1 MPRTP
6 DPGAL
11 QYDLRGD
18 HVTGRRQPA
27 YRTFMPALRKRLGH
41 GGAAYAHLAGSTRI
55 HLHQLSPGACSL
67 VPELGKERV
76 PSGVV
81 DRAGQYAARKSLDVE
96 VFHRDQAVAFHQ
108 PAAEMMMKGGTLVSD
123 FSVRLGHQYGGLAAA
138 TAAALA
144 TGKPALGAAEVCQ
157 PTLEVSRIVDLPAI
171 RKSDKT
177 VQPDIKADLLGR
189 LRQRDSVSLDGKTHV
204 PVVYVPLD
212 RNGLDLPLQWPVQ
225 LDLDQTGTLDTQ
237 LAVIE
242 QSAAIAVGG
251 KGDAVVPPERT
262 EAREAGL
269 LAASYPS
276 EERLEGLIQPAED
289 ILAAGEV
296 GQSKQPFGP
305 HGLQL
310 VGLVVVVDA
319 LAANFPSVAPFLQGG
334 VVQVASLV
342 ELVLEKLNLGLV
354 RVQAVFVGEVH
365 LLSLDL
371 DVFVHHGCARRSD
384 RASVRATAPKN
395 RGPAVPR
402 DAPFLPR
409 TALGLLTHEREYTK
423 RIGLQTKSEDAN
435 RVHG

>member
-11 QYDLRGD
+11 EYDLRGD

-27 YRTFMPALRKRLGH
+27 YRTFMPSLRKRLGH

-123 FSVRLGHQYGGLAAA
+123 FTVRLGHQYGGLAAA

-157 PTLEVSRIVDLPAI
+157 PALEMSRIVDLPAI
-171 RKSDKT
+171 RKSDKA
-177 VQPDIKADLLGR
+177 VQSDIQADLLGR
-189 LRQRDSVSLDGKTHV
+189 VRQRNGVPLDGKTHV
-204 PVVYVPLD
+204 PVIHVPPD
-212 RNGLDLPLQWPVQ
+212 RNGLDLTLHRPVQ
-225 LDLDQTGTLDTQ
+225 LDFDQTSALDTQ

-242 QSAAIAVGG
+242 QSAAIAVGW
-251 KGDAVVPPERT
+251 KGDAVVAPERT
-262 EAREAGL
+262 EAREAGF
-269 LAASYPS
+269 LAASYPG
-276 EERLEGLIQPAED
+276 EERLEGLIQPAEH

-296 GQSKQPFGP
+296 HQSEQPFGP
-305 HGLQL
+305 HRLQL
-310 VGLVVVVDA
+310 LGLVVVVDA
-319 LAANFPSVAPFLQGG
+319 LAAPFPGVAPFLKRG
-334 VVQVASLV
+334 VVEVASLA
-342 ELVLEKLNLGLV
+342 ELVLEKLNLGFGWV
-354 RVQAVFVGEVH
+354 EAVFVGEAH
-365 LLSLDL
+365 LLSLLAL
-371 DVFVHHGCARRSD
+371 DRLR
-384 RASVRATAPKN
+384 TT
-395 RGPAVPR
+395 
-402 DAPFLPR
+402 
-409 TALGLLTHEREYTK
+409 TALTEPTVP
-423 RIGLQTKSEDAN
+423 A
-435 RVHG
+435 

>member
-11 QYDLRGD
+11 QYDLRTD
-18 HVTGRRQPA
+18 HVAGCRQPA

-41 GGAAYAHLAGSTRI
+41 RRSAYARLTGSTRI
-55 HLHQLSPGACSL
+55 HLHQLSPGARSL

-81 DRAGQYAARKSLDVE
+81 DRAGQHSARKSFDVE
-96 VFHRDQAVAFHQ
+96 VFHRDQPIVFDQ
-108 PAAEMMMKGGTLVSD
+108 PAAEMMMKGSTLVSD
-123 FSVRLGHQYGGLAAA
+123 FTVRLGHQCGGLAAA
-138 TAAALA
+138 VAAALA
-144 TGKPALGAAEVCQ
+144 SGKPTLGAAQVCQ
-157 PTLEVSRIVDLPAI
+157 PAPEVPGIVDLLAI
-171 RKSDKT
+171 RKRHKAVQSDIYA
-177 VQPDIKADLLGR
+177 DILGR
-189 LRQRDSVSLDGKTHV
+189 LRQRDTVALDGKT
-204 PVVYVPLD
+204 YVPMVHVSLD
-212 RNGLDLPLQWPVQ
+212 RNGFDLTLDRPVQ
-225 LDLDQTGTLDTQ
+225 LDLDETSALDPQ

-242 QSAAIAVGG
+242 QSAAIAVGR

-276 EERLEGLIQPAED
+276 EERLEGLIQPAQH
-289 ILAAGEV
+289 ILTAGEV
-296 GQSKQPFGP
+296 GQSDQPFGP

-319 LAANFPSVAPFLQGG
+319 LAAHFPGVAPFLQGG

-371 DVFVHHGCARRSD
+371 DVFV
-384 RASVRATAPKN
+384 
-395 RGPAVPR
+395 
-402 DAPFLPR
+402 
-409 TALGLLTHEREYTK
+409 
-423 RIGLQTKSEDAN
+423 
-435 RVHG
+435 